1 MNKKMIRVLAVED
14 NREDFEILR
23 ILLGKVKN
31 CQYELQNAR
40 SLSEGLTEWRR
51 GIHDV
56 YLVDYKLGPDLGIDF
71 LRQTNLEGM
80 HDAPIILLTGFGG
93 YELDIEAMGLG
104 AADFLNKNKL
114 DSDILERSIRYALDR
129 KKAEAEQSRLVDIQR
144 RSAETQI
151 AILNALPAHI
161 ALLDDQG
168 VIVAVNDAWRKFGSN
183 NALLSSDF
191 LIGQNYL
198 KVCDEARGKG
208 AELSKEAAEGI
219 RQVIRGE
226 TEEFTLEYPCNSP
239 GEIRWFQMI
248 VTPLNEAQNKGAV
261 VTHLNITARRLAQ
274 EKIIEKETHLTNAQR
289 IARMGSW
296 DLNLKTGLL
305 TWSDETCELFG
316 IKPEEFK
323 GTFGYFYSFILPED
337 RPVYEKAQ
345 ARVSR
350 ENPTFDSEY
359 RIRLPD
365 GQIRWMDERA
375 NVEYDTERKQTRRTG
390 MILDISE
397 RKKAEA
403 VQKKQ
408 EEQIRLSQKM
418 DAIGQLAGG
427 VAHDFNNLL
436 NVISCNVQFLMGDL
450 KKDSPGWEEI
460 EVIQK
465 AVRQGAEL
473 TKQLLLFG
481 KKQVSQPQP
490 INLNELSFEMNKMF
504 KRVIDADIDLSIR
517 QDKHLQY
524 IQADPGQIQQVILN
538 LVLNA
543 QDAMPQGGK
552 LIVETRNTK
561 IGEFG
566 DGRDDYL
573 PPGRYV
579 ELDVTDTGM
588 GMAPEVQQR
597 IFEPFFTTKAGKG
610 TGLGL
615 ASVYAIVKAWNGF
628 IFVHSILGR
637 GTTFSLFFPAIDQPE
652 KIETKS
658 VQQTL
663 ISRGTETLLVVE
675 DEEALRK
682 VLVRI
687 LEKQGYHVLQ
697 AGDGA
702 EGVQIASD
710 YAGAIDLLLTDAMM
724 PKMNGKELAAELK
737 RTRPQTK
744 VIFISGYPHEV
755 LSQQGVLD
763 SSIQLIQK
771 PFELD
776 FLTGKIRNILDE
788 KGILGKVLTLPDIR
802 RVERPKNRP
811 VGFAGPPL

>member
-1 MNKKMIRVLAVED
+1 
-14 NREDFEILR
+14 
-23 ILLGKVKN
+23 
-31 CQYELQNAR
+31 
-40 SLSEGLTEWRR
+40 
-51 GIHDV
+51 
-56 YLVDYKLGPDLGIDF
+56 
-71 LRQTNLEGM
+71 
-80 HDAPIILLTGFGG
+80 
-93 YELDIEAMGLG
+93 
-104 AADFLNKNKL
+104 
-114 DSDILERSIRYALDR
+114 
-129 KKAEAEQSRLVDIQR
+129 
-144 RSAETQI
+144 
-151 AILNALPAHI
+151 
-161 ALLDDQG
+161 
-168 VIVAVNDAWRKFGSN
+168 
-183 NALLSSDF
+183 
-191 LIGQNYL
+191 
-198 KVCDEARGKG
+198 
-208 AELSKEAAEGI
+208 
-219 RQVIRGE
+219 
-226 TEEFTLEYPCNSP
+226 
-239 GEIRWFQMI
+239 
-248 VTPLNEAQNKGAV
+248 
-261 VTHLNITARRLAQ
+261 
-274 EKIIEKETHLTNAQR
+274 
-289 IARMGSW
+289 
-296 DLNLKTGLL
+296 
-305 TWSDETCELFG
+305 
-316 IKPEEFK
+316 
-323 GTFGYFYSFILPED
+323 
-337 RPVYEKAQ
+337 
-345 ARVSR
+345 
-350 ENPTFDSEY
+350 
-359 RIRLPD
+359 
-365 GQIRWMDERA
+365 
-375 NVEYDTERKQTRRTG
+375 
-390 MILDISE
+390 
-397 RKKAEA
+397 
-403 VQKKQ
+403 
-408 EEQIRLSQKM
+408 
-418 DAIGQLAGG
+418 
-427 VAHDFNNLL
+427 
-436 NVISCNVQFLMGDL
+436 
-450 KKDSPGWEEI
+450 
-460 EVIQK
+460 
-465 AVRQGAEL
+465 
-473 TKQLLLFG
+473 
-481 KKQVSQPQP
+481 
-490 INLNELSFEMNKMF
+490 LNELSFEMNKMF

-579 ELDVTDTGM
+579 ELDVTDTGT